1 MATDF
6 IPQSYANLSDWLAN
20 LAAKLP
26 TNAPALGLDPAE
38 LTTLQAEITALQ
50 TPLADLLAKQIALD
64 AALGAF
70 QQSQGDHLPRIRAAI
85 RHLKTSPGYTA
96 GIGEDLQVIGGGDS
110 FDPET
115 YKPTLSAEAF
125 PSYVRL
131 KGKKSGVQA
140 MNLYVR
146 LKGAAEWKLLVARR
160 SKFPFEDDSPLSV
173 AGTPETR
180 EYRAV
185 GVVDDEEIG
194 QSSDIVSVVYGG

>member
-1 MATDF
+1 MSTDY

-20 LAAKLP
+20 LAVKIP
-26 TNAPALGLDPAE
+26 TDGPALGLTPAE
-38 LTTLQAEITALQ
+38 VTALQADITALT
-50 TPLADLLAKQIALD
+50 TPLAALLAKQIEVD

-70 QQSQGDHLPRIRAAI
+70 QQSLADHLPQVRAAV

-96 GIGEDLQVIGGGDS
+96 GIGEDLQVIGGGDT
-110 FDPET
+110 FDAEA

-125 PSYVRL
+125 PGYVRV

-146 LKGAAEWKLLVARR
+146 LKGQPEWKLLVARR
-160 SKFPFEDDSPLSV
+160 SKFPFDDDSPLAV

-185 GVVDDEEIG
+185 GVVADEEIG
-194 QSSDIVSVVYGG
+194 QPSDIVSVVYGG